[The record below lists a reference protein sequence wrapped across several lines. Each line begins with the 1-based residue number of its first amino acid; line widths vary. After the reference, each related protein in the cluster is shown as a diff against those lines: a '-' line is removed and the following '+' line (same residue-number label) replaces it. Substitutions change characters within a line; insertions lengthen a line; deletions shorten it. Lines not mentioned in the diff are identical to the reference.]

1 MTPHPA
7 RAIALSA
14 ALAATVIGGT
24 WLFQPMPG
32 ADPHNRFEA
41 VDTGKLPE
49 LRSRNGMLEATLVA
63 APMLVQ
69 IGGVSFPGAGYNGI
83 YGGPVLRLH
92 AGDLLILHL
101 VNHMP
106 DAINLHFHGLRVPP
120 TGHGDNMHIQVQP
133 GTRFDYVLRIP
144 RGHPPGLFWY
154 HDHALEKAEPHVMAG
169 LSGALLIDGF
179 AAAFHGLQDTPQKL
193 LVLKD
198 WIGPGCAGAM
208 LKIELHCRVVSINGA
223 AAWHTEMAP
232 NGSQLWRISNQGA
245 NLTLHLAAPGLSLRI
260 IGRDGVP
267 ATNFP
272 PAAAVDIMPASR
284 IDVLVQAANA
294 GTFALLATGVPT
306 GAGAAFSI
314 RRNMGAITVTGA
326 KLPAPPPLA
335 FPPMVDLRGQ
345 EIGAHRTITFTENA
359 SGTSF
364 FVNGRQ
370 FLQSR
375 IDLRAPLGS
384 IEEWV
389 IENKTPDFHEFHIH
403 QLGFQLTEINHV
415 KQDFTGTMD
424 DVRVPEFG
432 QVKLLIPFTDPLIAG
447 HIMFHCHVLNHED
460 RGMMAT
466 MEIFQPGLLH
476 ICRTPGP

>member
-1 MTPHPA
+1 MPPHPA
-7 RAIALSA
+7 RPITLAIT
-14 ALAATVIGGT
+14 LAATVIGGVF
-24 WLFQPMPG
+24 LFQPTPG
-32 ADPHNRFEA
+32 KNPRNSFES
-41 VDTGKLPE
+41 VDLGGLPD

-63 APMLVQ
+63 APMQVH
-69 IGGVSFPGAGYNGI
+69 IGGVSFRGAGYNGV
-83 YGGPVLRLH
+83 YGGPVLRIH

-120 TGHGDNMHIQVQP
+120 TGHGDNMHILVQP
-133 GTRFDYVLRIP
+133 GSRFDYILRIP
-144 RGHPPGLFWY
+144 PGHPPGLFWY
-154 HDHALEKAEPHVMAG
+154 HDHAPGTAEPHVMAG

-179 AAAFHGLQDTPQKL
+179 AATFHGLQNSPQKL

-198 WIGPGCAGAM
+198 WSTPECAGAR
-208 LKIELHCRVVSINGA
+208 LKTMFHCRVVSINGEGE
-223 AAWHTEMAP
+223 WRTDMAP
-232 NGSQLWRISNQGA
+232 NATQLWRISNQGA

-267 ATNFP
+267 ATNFA
-272 PAAAVDIMPASR
+272 PAGAVDIMPASR
-284 IDVLVQAANA
+284 IDVLVQAPKI
-294 GTFALLATGVPT
+294 GKYALLATGVPT
-306 GAGAAFSI
+306 GAGANFSI
-314 RRNMGAITVTGA
+314 RRPLGEVDVAGASST
-326 KLPAPPPLA
+326 APPPLA

-345 EIGAHRTITFTENA
+345 AIGAHHTISFTENA
-359 SGTSF
+359 SGTEF

-370 FLQSR
+370 FLPSR
-375 IDLRAPLGS
+375 VDLRAPLGS

-389 IENKTPDFHEFHIH
+389 IENNTPDFHEFHIH

-415 KQDFTGTMD
+415 PQAFSGYMD

-432 QVKLLIPFTDPLIAG
+432 QVKLLIPFTDPLIVG

-466 MEIFQPGLLH
+466 LEVYQPGLLH
-476 ICRTPGP
+476 ICKTPGN